1 MRNSCCC
8 RSALPLLA
16 LVLFETTWRFEF
28 LVAFLARPA
37 FWSSKANLVGMVCTH
52 MFGHSARPPAGVVTA
67 VNGTKMCWF
76 WRICWP
82 IFTDFFVFRAS
93 PVTWLWFVTVS
104 TSYRA
109 TAKTM
114 NSFTMVFH
122 VNTLIRYNVT
132 DLYFWLAFIIE
143 VIFIFV
149 LYVTVI
155 VPFTEMMPY
164 MRPQVALRP

>member
-1 MRNSCCC
+1 MCFPFLHLWFLRPPGDLNSLWHFWHDQHFGAARPTLLGWSVRICLDIVPDPC
-8 RSALPLLA
+8 RSSRSLQCHKNVLVLKDLLA
-16 LVLFETTWRFEF
+16 RLHRLLRVSC
-28 LVAFLARPA
+28 VACYLT
-37 FWSSKANLVGMVCTH
+37 VVC
-52 MFGHSARPPAGVVTA
+52 HSIDILQS
-67 VNGTKMCWF
+67 NGQ
-76 WRICWP
+76 
-82 IFTDFFVFRAS
+82 
-93 PVTWLWFVTVS
+93 
-104 TSYRA
+104 
-109 TAKTM
+109 TM

-164 MRPQVALRP
+164 MRPQVAL